1 MTKEE
6 AIQEMIAG
14 KKVTHRHFT
23 PEEWVTMGTYG
34 QMVLEDGVE
43 CSPFEFWRWRTDES
57 YETDWELFEK
67 K

>member
-1 MTKEE
+1 
-6 AIQEMIAG
+6 
-14 KKVTHRHFT
+14 
-23 PEEWVTMGTYG
+23 MGTYG